1 MLNPL
6 FCNPNPEPKFQIS
19 KFLLNPKSWNFATRF
34 RSGRGF
40 ACGGSGSPTANMTLI
55 IDDHCDHVHEIYDYH
70 VMVQVPQLQIRIIKD
85 DRISRLFSR
94 VL

>member
-1 MLNPL
+1 MI
-6 FCNPNPEPKFQIS
+6 PKFRSNSI

-55 IDDHCDHVHEIYDYH
+55 IDDHCDHVHEIDDDVHGFPCDGSCSPTPNKDY
-70 VMVQVPQLQIRIIKD
+70 K
-85 DRISRLFSR
+85 
-94 VL
+94 